1 MNPFYNQMFNPQYVN
16 AAYYAQQEEYIRQ
29 IKQDEDVLKAAD
41 AARDL
46 CKAVKSMDEQHQQK
60 AFLACLAVLA
70 KEYGWNQENMM

>member
-16 AAYYAQQEEYIRQ
+16 AVYYAQQEEYIRQ

-46 CKAVKSMDEQHQQK
+46 CKAVKRMDERHQQQ

-70 KEYGWNQENMM
+70 EEFGWGQTT

>member
-16 AAYYAQQEEYIRQ
+16 AAYYTQQEEYIRQ

-46 CKAVKSMDEQHQQK
+46 CKAVKRMDERHQQQ
-60 AFLACLAVLA
+60 AFLARLAVLA
-70 KEYGWNQENMM
+70 EEFGWSQTM

>member
-1 MNPFYNQMFNPQYVN
+1 MNLFYNEMFNPQYVN

-46 CKAVKSMDEQHQQK
+46 CTAVKRMDEQHKQT

-70 KEYGWNQENMM
+70 EEYGWNRKI

>member
-46 CKAVKSMDEQHQQK
+46 CKAVKSMDERHQQQ

-70 KEYGWNQENMM
+70 EGFGWSQTM

>member
-16 AAYYAQQEEYIRQ
+16 AAYYTQQEEYIRQ

-46 CKAVKSMDEQHQQK
+46 CKAVKRMDERHQQQ

-70 KEYGWNQENMM
+70 EEFGWGQTM

>member
-1 MNPFYNQMFNPQYVN
+1 MNLFYNEMFNPQYVN
-16 AAYYAQQEEYIRQ
+16 AAYYAQQEEYIGQ

-70 KEYGWNQENMM
+70 EEYGWNRKI

>member
-16 AAYYAQQEEYIRQ
+16 ATYYAQQEEYIRQ

-46 CKAVKSMDEQHQQK
+46 CKAVKSMDERHQQQ

-70 KEYGWNQENMM
+70 EEFGWRQTM